1 VPEAIGMP
9 APNDRKTQML
19 DLVRRWR
26 DSGRSARVFAQE
38 QGVTPWT
45 LYYWRERLTQEV
57 RPKTRRTP
65 RSSRR
70 LPLAPVHVPPS
81 GEDRGSDLEISFA
94 NGDRIRVPSTI
105 AADTLRH
112 IIQIVRPMC

>member
-1 VPEAIGMP
+1 MP
-9 APNDRKTQML
+9 APNDRKAQML

-45 LYYWRERLTQEV
+45 LYYWRERLTQEE
-57 RPKTRRTP
+57 RPKARRTP
-65 RSSRR
+65 RASRR
-70 LPLAPVHVPPS
+70 LPLAPVHVLPS
-81 GEDRGSDLEISFA
+81 GEDHGSDLEISFA

-105 AADTLRH
+105 AADTLRR
-112 IIQIVRPMC
+112 IIQIVRPSC

>member
-1 VPEAIGMP
+1 MP

-45 LYYWRERLTQEV
+45 LYYWRERLTQQE
-57 RPKTRRTP
+57 RPKARRRP
-65 RSSRR
+65 RSSSRR
-70 LPLAPVHVPPS
+70 LSLAPVHVLPS
-81 GEDRGSDLEISFA
+81 DEDRGSDLEISFA
-94 NGDRIRVPSTI
+94 SGDRIRVPSTI
-105 AADTLRH
+105 AADTLRR
-112 IIQIVRPMC
+112 IIEIVRPSC

>member
-1 VPEAIGMP
+1 MP

-45 LYYWRERLTQEV
+45 LYYWRERLTHEE
-57 RPKTRRTP
+57 RPKARRKP
-65 RSSRR
+65 GSSQRV
-70 LPLAPVHVPPS
+70 PLAPVHVLPS
-81 GEDRGSDLEISFA
+81 GEERSGDLEISFA
-94 NGDRIRVPSTI
+94 NGDRIRIPLTI
-105 AADTLRH
+105 AAETLRR
-112 IIQIVRPMC
+112 IIEIVRLSC

>member
-1 VPEAIGMP
+1 MP
-9 APNDRKTQML
+9 AANDRKTQML

-45 LYYWRERLTQEV
+45 LYYWRERLTQED
-57 RPKTRRTP
+57 RPKARRKP
-65 RSSRR
+65 KSSRR
-70 LPLAPVHVPPS
+70 LPLAPVHVLSSP
-81 GEDRGSDLEISFA
+81 EDRGSDLEISFA

-105 AADTLRH
+105 AADTLRR
-112 IIQIVRPMC
+112 IIQIVRPSC